1 MVLLIIPIVFVVIL
15 LMLFIVFLILS
26 SRQEKLY
33 KTMDKEGNVAREE
46 ITPEKIEKNTSEK
59 KQETKKDGYKKED
72 MFKFME
78 FDRIMDNMIIQNG
91 GSRFTM
97 AIQCKGI
104 NYDLMSEMEQLSV
117 EEGFITFL
125 NTLKYP
131 IQLYV
136 QAQNID
142 LKGNIVRYK
151 ENIRGLTNDYNEI
164 TEEYNKLAS
173 SFDADENKLE
183 LLSKEKDRI
192 SNVYEYANDII
203 KYVEKMGT
211 NKNLLQRKFFILLSY
226 NTSEINAVDKFN
238 KDEIIDMCSTELS
251 TRCRGIISALSSC
264 SVSGKI
270 LDSSELADL
279 LYSAYNRD
287 DKSLLSVKEAV
298 DSGMLRLYSTSL
310 DAFTKKQEQLEEYL
324 RAQAKLRAY
333 KAIKYAKEHD
343 ELETPASQALDE
355 EMEISRRAT
364 NYIKNSDFSDQE
376 KEVANKKILSD
387 YREDKQTLLEINE
400 IQSNV
405 MKKKADE
412 DIAKIPEL
420 EKVPVPTGVKL
431 LEKSE
436 SIQIDPITGEVINE
450 KNESPSA
457 IVSEEKK
464 QIAENNQA
472 DDKKVEESVKEENLN
487 DEKKSD
493 FNVYDDENDSIV

>member
-1 MVLLIIPIVFVVIL
+1 
-15 LMLFIVFLILS
+15 
-26 SRQEKLY
+26 
-33 KTMDKEGNVAREE
+33 
-46 ITPEKIEKNTSEK
+46 
-59 KQETKKDGYKKED
+59 
-72 MFKFME
+72 
-78 FDRIMDNMIIQNG
+78 
-91 GSRFTM
+91 
-97 AIQCKGI
+97 
-104 NYDLMSEMEQLSV
+104 
-117 EEGFITFL
+117 
-125 NTLKYP
+125 
-131 IQLYV
+131 
-136 QAQNID
+136 
-142 LKGNIVRYK
+142 
-151 ENIRGLTNDYNEI
+151 
-164 TEEYNKLAS
+164 
-173 SFDADENKLE
+173 
-183 LLSKEKDRI
+183 
-192 SNVYEYANDII
+192 
-203 KYVEKMGT
+203 
-211 NKNLLQRKFFILLSY
+211 
-226 NTSEINAVDKFN
+226 
-238 KDEIIDMCSTELS
+238 
-251 TRCRGIISALSSC
+251 
-264 SVSGKI
+264 
-270 LDSSELADL
+270 
-279 LYSAYNRD
+279 
-287 DKSLLSVKEAV
+287 
-298 DSGMLRLYSTSL
+298 MLRLYSTSL

-464 QIAENNQA
+464 QIAENNQT

>member
-104 NYDLMSEMEQLSV
+104 NYDLMSEMEQL
-117 EEGFITFL
+117 
-125 NTLKYP
+125 
-131 IQLYV
+131 YV
-136 QAQNID
+136 QAKNID
-142 LKGNIVRYK
+142 LKGNIVRYR

-287 DKSLLSVKEAV
+287 DKSLLSVKDAV

-464 QIAENNQA
+464 QIAENNQT